1 MVLQQLENLKCV
13 VEDLEASQQ
22 LSDELEENHLANE
35 KQLMQEIG
43 KKFDFDLMNETIQ
56 ETKGETKDC

>member
-1 MVLQQLENLKCV
+1 LENLKCV

-43 KKFDFDLMNETIQ
+43 KKFDFDLMNETI
-56 ETKGETKDC
+56 